1 MVDAQIPAAS
11 TCSPPPSLRRG
22 IQNYPRR
29 NAHGGI
35 GASSEKQNQRRAE
48 ALMGR
53 VLGLLAVMVI
63 VALSYK
69 LYFSHLQSTGSG
81 SPAQAISD
89 VGAKND
95 LIAIAQAE
103 RAYQAEHG
111 SYASL
116 DQLISGGAMT
126 MIKSGREGYTYDVE
140 TSSDGFRAVAH
151 CPATASP
158 GCTNWAVDQTM
169 EVRPAP

>member
-1 MVDAQIPAAS
+1 
-11 TCSPPPSLRRG
+11 
-22 IQNYPRR
+22 
-29 NAHGGI
+29 
-35 GASSEKQNQRRAE
+35 
-48 ALMGR
+48 MGR

-89 VGAKND
+89 VGVKND

-140 TSSDGFRAVAH
+140 TSSDGFLAVAH
-151 CPATASP
+151 CRATASP

>member
-1 MVDAQIPAAS
+1 
-11 TCSPPPSLRRG
+11 
-22 IQNYPRR
+22 
-29 NAHGGI
+29 
-35 GASSEKQNQRRAE
+35 
-48 ALMGR
+48 MGR
-53 VLGLLAVMVI
+53 VLGLLVVMVI

-116 DQLISGGAMT
+116 DQLTSGGAMT

-140 TSSDGFRAVAH
+140 TSSDGFLAVAH

-169 EVRPAP
+169 EVRPVP